1 MKALGDN
8 EIYKL
13 FKNGLEKYELNN
25 KKILLITPDNTRSG
39 PHYLFVKYILEILKS
54 KVRKI
59 DILLALGTHPLMS
72 EEEIKNF
79 FKINNKNILS
89 LFKNVNIYNH
99 NWKTK
104 KKFKKIGYF
113 SKEEIFKLTNGLF
126 EEEVII
132 EVNRLIFEYDKIIIL
147 SPVFPH
153 EVVGFSGGAKYF
165 FPGISGWKFINFF
178 HWWGALLT
186 NLKINGQIYTPIR
199 HLINKASNF
208 IDREKILIALNLKE
222 NLVYNIF
229 IGDLVKEWEKAA
241 VESSKINII
250 YENKQYKKVLSIP
263 KKIYTD
269 LWTAAKAMYKLESIV
284 EDGGELIIYAPQIK
298 NISYTHEKYLK
309 KIGYHIKEYFLSNFK
324 KFKNIPRAVLAH
336 STHLKG
342 IGKMIN
348 NIEIPRIKV
357 TLATSISKE
366 ICKKIN
372 LDYIDYNLIKIDEW
386 ENRENEGIKVVH
398 NAGEELYKFKYI

>member
-1 MKALGDN
+1 
-8 EIYKL
+8 
-13 FKNGLEKYELNN
+13 
-25 KKILLITPDNTRSG
+25 
-39 PHYLFVKYILEILKS
+39 
-54 KVRKI
+54 
-59 DILLALGTHPLMS
+59 MS

-104 KKFKKIGYF
+104 KTFKKIGYF

-357 TLATSISKE
+357 TLATSIS
-366 ICKKIN
+366 
-372 LDYIDYNLIKIDEW
+372 
-386 ENRENEGIKVVH
+386 
-398 NAGEELYKFKYI
+398 

>member
-1 MKALGDN
+1 
-8 EIYKL
+8 
-13 FKNGLEKYELNN
+13 
-25 KKILLITPDNTRSG
+25 
-39 PHYLFVKYILEILKS
+39 
-54 KVRKI
+54 
-59 DILLALGTHPLMS
+59 
-72 EEEIKNF
+72 
-79 FKINNKNILS
+79 
-89 LFKNVNIYNH
+89 
-99 NWKTK
+99 
-104 KKFKKIGYF
+104 
-113 SKEEIFKLTNGLF
+113 
-126 EEEVII
+126 
-132 EVNRLIFEYDKIIIL
+132 
-147 SPVFPH
+147 
-153 EVVGFSGGAKYF
+153 
-165 FPGISGWKFINFF
+165 
-178 HWWGALLT
+178 
-186 NLKINGQIYTPIR
+186 
-199 HLINKASNF
+199 
-208 IDREKILIALNLKE
+208 
-222 NLVYNIF
+222 
-229 IGDLVKEWEKAA
+229 
-241 VESSKINII
+241 
-250 YENKQYKKVLSIP
+250 
-263 KKIYTD
+263 
-269 LWTAAKAMYKLESIV
+269 MYKLESIV

>member
-1 MKALGDN
+1 
-8 EIYKL
+8 
-13 FKNGLEKYELNN
+13 
-25 KKILLITPDNTRSG
+25 
-39 PHYLFVKYILEILKS
+39 
-54 KVRKI
+54 
-59 DILLALGTHPLMS
+59 MS

-104 KKFKKIGYF
+104 KTFKKIGYF

-250 YENKQYKKVLSIP
+250 
-263 KKIYTD
+263 
-269 LWTAAKAMYKLESIV
+269 
-284 EDGGELIIYAPQIK
+284 
-298 NISYTHEKYLK
+298 
-309 KIGYHIKEYFLSNFK
+309 
-324 KFKNIPRAVLAH
+324 
-336 STHLKG
+336 
-342 IGKMIN
+342 
-348 NIEIPRIKV
+348 
-357 TLATSISKE
+357 
-366 ICKKIN
+366 
-372 LDYIDYNLIKIDEW
+372 
-386 ENRENEGIKVVH
+386 
-398 NAGEELYKFKYI
+398 